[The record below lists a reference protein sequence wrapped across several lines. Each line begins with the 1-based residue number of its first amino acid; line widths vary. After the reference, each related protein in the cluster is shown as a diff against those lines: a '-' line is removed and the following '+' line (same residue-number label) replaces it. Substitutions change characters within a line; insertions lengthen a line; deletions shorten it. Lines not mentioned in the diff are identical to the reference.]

1 MGSERKSDWATP
13 KPLPPGDRAATA
25 RVLDFLAAA
34 QKDPARNVAYLGDDR
49 DGIQSELEE
58 LVPSWEGTVRV
69 CEDANGELRGVVL
82 ANWDTEIGLSWVYG
96 PWTRPTDWDA
106 CASSLLDAA
115 LEQIPAGV
123 TRYELSGACEN
134 AALAAL
140 AAERG
145 AVSTDVNYALV
156 LDGDALARISPSRA
170 GEGFTIEEGG
180 LVGRAPESLSAVDR
194 DVLHE
199 LHEENFPTPYY
210 SMDQLLAQ
218 HADGEAIVLVAR
230 MGGDVA
236 GYAAGRVQPDGVGYV
251 DFLAVAPAGRG
262 HGVGRALMVELLA
275 RLRSR
280 ITRQEVCLTVRH
292 SLGPARALYAS
303 LGFHVDASLVGYR
316 VAL

>member
-218 HADGEAIVLVAR
+218 HADGKRSCSWRAWAATSPGTRRAGSNRTASATSTSSRWPRRGEGTEW
-230 MGGDVA
+230 GGRSWSSSSR
-236 GYAAGRVQPDGVGYV
+236 GFGPGSPGRKSVSPSDIRS
-251 DFLAVAPAGRG
+251 DRRAPSMR
-262 HGVGRALMVELLA
+262 
-275 RLRSR
+275 RSAF
-280 ITRQEVCLTVRH
+280 TSTRH
-292 SLGPARALYAS
+292 SSGTA
-303 LGFHVDASLVGYR
+303 
-316 VAL
+316 